1 MKTYWVGSL
10 LVCCLG
16 SAIAE
21 PGGVRVLTN
30 GASAP
35 LVVMPISV
43 QEEEPR
49 ISARL
54 RDVLRHPYDEQQE
67 LSNKPYRL
75 SSEER
80 HRLREQLRSH
90 ADAGQSKDKP

>member
-1 MKTYWVGSL
+1 M
-10 LVCCLG
+10 
-16 SAIAE
+16 AE
-21 PGGVRVLTN
+21 PGGVLVLTN

-35 LVVMPISV
+35 LVVLPVSV

-49 ISARL
+49 TAARL
-54 RDVLRHPYDEQQE
+54 RDVLRHPFDEQQD

-90 ADAGQSKDKP
+90 ADAGNTKDKP

>member
-1 MKTYWVGSL
+1 M
-10 LVCCLG
+10 
-16 SAIAE
+16 AE
-21 PGGVRVLTN
+21 SSGVRVLTN

-49 ISARL
+49 TSAWL
-54 RDVLRHPYDEQQE
+54 RDVLRHPFDEQQD

-90 ADAGQSKDKP
+90 ADAGNTKDKP